1 MAEVEYFINY
11 HDNKGAT
18 EGGKREVNDCLLV

>member
-1 MAEVEYFINY
+1 MASVEYFINY

-18 EGGKREVNDCLLV
+18 EGGKLEVVYWFDI